1 MTDNH
6 NFKHGVY
13 FSSATLHKRGKHAVL
28 YSVLFDEF
36 FQYYPMNIYSYSG
49 IIRYA
54 WDLAICNLSRTIWLS
69 PGLLIAFST
78 L

>member
-1 MTDNH
+1 MTDFLSSISMTDNH

-13 FSSATLHKRGKHAVL
+13 FSSATLHKRGKHAVFWHIQL
-28 YSVLFDEF
+28 SVLFDEF

-54 WDLAICNLSRTIWLS
+54 
-69 PGLLIAFST
+69 
-78 L
+78 